1 LLQYQGAIDNP
12 SKPGAISMYQKL
24 FKISVVL
31 FLAVVS
37 IAVLSLVI
45 SLVMTLLS
53 PQLLADYHGIIVIS
67 GGLSDRRL
75 GYIIIAASLVVAGFF
90 IFFRRRRFRR

>member
-1 LLQYQGAIDNP
+1 
-12 SKPGAISMYQKL
+12 MYPKL

-37 IAVLSLVI
+37 ITVLGLVI
-45 SLVMTLLS
+45 SMLMTLLS
-53 PQLLADYHGIIVIS
+53 PQLMAESDGIIVIA
-67 GGLSDRRL
+67 GGLSDRQL

>member
-1 LLQYQGAIDNP
+1 
-12 SKPGAISMYQKL
+12 MYQKL

-31 FLAVVS
+31 FLAVVT
-37 IAVLSLVI
+37 IAVLGLAI
-45 SLVMTLLS
+45 STLMSMLS
-53 PQLLADYHGIIVIS
+53 PQLMAETNSIIVIG
-67 GGLSDRRL
+67 GGLSDRQL

>member
-1 LLQYQGAIDNP
+1 
-12 SKPGAISMYQKL
+12 MYQKL

-37 IAVLSLVI
+37 IAVLGLVI
-45 SLVMTLLS
+45 SMLMSMLS
-53 PQLLADYHGIIVIS
+53 PQLMAESDGIIVIA
-67 GGLSDRRL
+67 GGLSDRQL

>member
-1 LLQYQGAIDNP
+1 
-12 SKPGAISMYQKL
+12 MYPKL
-24 FKISVVL
+24 FKLSVVL

-37 IAVLSLVI
+37 IAVLGLVI
-45 SLVMTLLS
+45 SMLMSMLS
-53 PQLLADYHGIIVIS
+53 PQLMAESDGIIVIA
-67 GGLSDRRL
+67 GGLSDRQL

>member
-1 LLQYQGAIDNP
+1 
-12 SKPGAISMYQKL
+12 MYPKL

-37 IAVLSLVI
+37 ITVLGLVI
-45 SLVMTLLS
+45 SMLMTLLS
-53 PQLLADYHGIIVIS
+53 PQLMAETDGIILIA
-67 GGLSDRRL
+67 GGLSDRQL

>member
-1 LLQYQGAIDNP
+1 
-12 SKPGAISMYQKL
+12 MYPKL

-37 IAVLSLVI
+37 IAVLGLVI
-45 SLVMTLLS
+45 SMLMSLLS
-53 PQLLADYHGIIVIS
+53 PQLMAETDGIIVIA
-67 GGLSDRRL
+67 GGLSDRQL
-75 GYIIIAASLVVAGFF
+75 GYIIVAASLVVAGFF

>member
-1 LLQYQGAIDNP
+1 
-12 SKPGAISMYQKL
+12 MYQKL
-24 FKISVVL
+24 FKITVVL

-37 IAVLSLVI
+37 IAVLGLVI
-45 SLVMTLLS
+45 SMLMSMLS
-53 PQLLADYHGIIVIS
+53 PQLMAESDGIIVIA
-67 GGLSDRRL
+67 GGLSDRQL

>member
-1 LLQYQGAIDNP
+1 
-12 SKPGAISMYQKL
+12 MYQKL

-45 SLVMTLLS
+45 STLMSVLS
-53 PQLLADYHGIIVIS
+53 PQLMAETDGIIVIG
-67 GGLSDRRL
+67 GGLSDRQL
-75 GYIIIAASLVVAGFF
+75 GYIIIAASLIVAGFF
-90 IFFRRRRFRR
+90 IFLRRRRFHR

>member
-1 LLQYQGAIDNP
+1 
-12 SKPGAISMYQKL
+12 MYPKL

-37 IAVLSLVI
+37 IAVLGLVI
-45 SLVMTLLS
+45 SMLMSMLS
-53 PQLLADYHGIIVIS
+53 PQLMAETDGIIVIA
-67 GGLSDRRL
+67 GGLSDRQL

>member
-1 LLQYQGAIDNP
+1 
-12 SKPGAISMYQKL
+12 MYPKL

-37 IAVLSLVI
+37 ITVLGLVI
-45 SLVMTLLS
+45 SMVMTLLS
-53 PQLLADYHGIIVIS
+53 PQLMAESDGIIVIG
-67 GGLSDRRL
+67 GGLSDRQL

>member
-1 LLQYQGAIDNP
+1 
-12 SKPGAISMYQKL
+12 MYQKL

-37 IAVLSLVI
+37 IAVLGLVI
-45 SLVMTLLS
+45 SMLMSLLS
-53 PQLLADYHGIIVIS
+53 PQLMAETDGIIVIA
-67 GGLSDRRL
+67 GGLSDRQL

>member
-1 LLQYQGAIDNP
+1 
-12 SKPGAISMYQKL
+12 MYQKL

-37 IAVLSLVI
+37 IAVLGLVI
-45 SLVMTLLS
+45 SMLMSMLS
-53 PQLLADYHGIIVIS
+53 PQLMAETDGIIVIA
-67 GGLSDRRL
+67 GGLSDRQL

>member
-1 LLQYQGAIDNP
+1 
-12 SKPGAISMYQKL
+12 MYPKL

-37 IAVLSLVI
+37 IAVLGLVI
-45 SLVMTLLS
+45 NMLMSLLS
-53 PQLLADYHGIIVIS
+53 PQLMAETDGIIVIA
-67 GGLSDRRL
+67 GGLSDRQL

>member
-1 LLQYQGAIDNP
+1 
-12 SKPGAISMYQKL
+12 MYPKL

-37 IAVLSLVI
+37 ITVLGLVI
-45 SLVMTLLS
+45 SMLMTLLS
-53 PQLLADYHGIIVIS
+53 PQLMAETDGIIVIA
-67 GGLSDRRL
+67 GGLSDRQL

>member
-1 LLQYQGAIDNP
+1 
-12 SKPGAISMYQKL
+12 MYPKL

-31 FLAVVS
+31 FLAVVP
-37 IAVLSLVI
+37 IAVLGLVI
-45 SLVMTLLS
+45 SMLMELLS
-53 PQLLADYHGIIVIS
+53 PQLMAETDGIIVIA
-67 GGLSDRRL
+67 GGLSDRQL